1 MRPGVV
7 VLGFVLGSAAAIS
20 FALAGTAVVF
30 IVLRAEYPRLD
41 SELGALLTGVG
52 LFLLVTA
59 AAGASFYSHLKDLRW
74 RHMALACLTASLA
87 VVVGYYALV

>member
-30 IVLRAEYPRLD
+30 AVLRADYPQLD
-41 SELGALLTGVG
+41 SEFGALLTGIG
-52 LFLLVTA
+52 LFVLVTA
-59 AAGASFYSHLKDLRW
+59 AAGASFYSQLKELRW
-74 RHMALACLTASLA
+74 RGTALAGLAASLA
-87 VVVGYYALV
+87 IVVGYYAFA